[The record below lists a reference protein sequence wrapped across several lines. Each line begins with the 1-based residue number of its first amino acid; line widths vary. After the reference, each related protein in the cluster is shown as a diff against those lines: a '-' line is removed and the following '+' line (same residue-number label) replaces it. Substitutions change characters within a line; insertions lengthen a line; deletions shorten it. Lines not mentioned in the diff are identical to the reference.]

1 MEKRVTIKEVAK
13 HAGVSPATVSRVLN
27 NYEFISQEKKEKVVK
42 AIKELNFEPNEIA
55 RSLITKK
62 AKTIG
67 LVVDDISNPFFS
79 EASKL
84 VIYNARQL
92 GYEVLIYDT
101 SGEEDMKHISK
112 FLMNRNVSGV
122 LVGSV
127 SRFDKSFEKLV
138 NAEIPVVYF
147 NRKPERAK
155 SFSVTMDNKK
165 ATKMAIGYL
174 VQKGHSRIA
183 FIGGPF
189 EFSTYHDRYQGY
201 YESIVEFGLKYDT
214 DIVLKGRPTSED
226 IQEFVTKILSSKN
239 RPTAII
245 ASSDQMAIT
254 VLAAIANNNFS
265 VPEGVSVIG
274 FDNITISS
282 NPYIGLTT
290 ISQQKSKMLEI
301 ALDTLIQLI
310 EKGQNEVPAEVIIQP
325 KLITRKTT

>member
-1 MEKRVTIKEVAK
+1 MKKRVTIKDVAK
-13 HAGVSPATVSRVLN
+13 HAGVSPSTVSRVLN
-27 NYEFISQEKKEKVVK
+27 NYQFISQAKKKKVEE

-55 RSLITKK
+55 RSLITKR

-84 VIYNARQL
+84 VISKARQF

-101 SGEEDMKHISK
+101 SGEENLRHIST

-122 LVGSV
+122 LIGSV
-127 SRFDKSFEKLV
+127 SRFDDSFTDV
-138 NAEIPVVYF
+138 DVPVVYF
-147 NRKPERAK
+147 NRKPEK
-155 SFSVTMDNKK
+155 SSSFSVTMDNKL
-165 ATKMAIGYL
+165 ASKMAIGYL

-189 EFSTYHDRYQGY
+189 EFSTYHDRYLGY
-201 YESIVEFGLKYDT
+201 LEATKEFRLKFEKE
-214 DIVLKGRPTSED
+214 IVLKGKSTGED
-226 IQEFVTKILSSKN
+226 IQEFVTKILNTKD

-245 ASSDQMAIT
+245 ASSDQIAIT
-254 VLAAIANNNFS
+254 VLSAVAANNYS
-265 VPEGVSVIG
+265 VPDDVAVIG
-274 FDNITISS
+274 FDNIAISS

-290 ISQQKSKMLEI
+290 ISQQKTKMLEK
-301 ALDTLIQLI
+301 ALSTLIHLI
-310 EKGQNEVPAEVIIQP
+310 EKNINEVPQDVIIQP